1 MDSLKVEGV
10 KCLMVRRLIIRNQ
23 LKPAH
28 LLSTHFRDKKRDLNM
43 SQEADE
49 AEDDEMFEQVEV
61 NKQDGLGSQD
71 NDPETGSAHEHQ
83 KELLDNNKAAAS
95 PAD

>member
-1 MDSLKVEGV
+1 MDALKVAGE
-10 KCLMVRRLIIRNQ
+10 KCLMVRRLIIRNS

-49 AEDDEMFEQVEV
+49 DNEDLFQ
-61 NKQDGLGSQD
+61 
-71 NDPETGSAHEHQ
+71 Q
-83 KELLDNNKAAAS
+83 KEVQKDEDGS
-95 PAD
+95 MD